1 MGCSYITVTK
11 SIQDDSMAEEYF
23 TRMGDGRRVFMTRQQ
38 ITDEIHEG
46 VYDAVDAANVPAL
59 TEDEM
64 EKICDVIC
72 MKTRVVGVEPGRETV
87 ISNDGGQLKMTQD
100 SGGSGVG
107 IDLSRLEA
115 ILVHERGYAHDTF
128 ELAWTDYSI
137 KAIKPI
143 IANEMQ
149 AIEQF
154 NMMVTIPL
162 MYGAMPNMGLY
173 SVPDGPYGNPADLMR
188 GFKIDESREEAEKA
202 CEHLA
207 RDIAYVTTL
216 LDSAGCEGFNL
227 DTVGSAGDA
236 DFVAALR
243 GCEEYR
249 KVCPNAYINFGMSSE
264 HVIGLHGEIEYGGQ
278 VVAGMYPHDQVKLAA
293 KAGANVFG
301 AAVNTNTCRS
311 YAWNVSRAVCM
322 IKECVKQSPI
332 PVHADLGM
340 GVGGVPMEETPAI
353 DATSRSNKLMI
364 EIANVDGV

>member
-1 MGCSYITVTK
+1 
-11 SIQDDSMAEEYF
+11 
-23 TRMGDGRRVFMTRQQ
+23 MGDGRRVYMTRQQ
-38 ITDEIHEG
+38 IMDEIHEG
-46 VYDAVDAANVPAL
+46 MSEGADAARIPSL
-59 TEDEM
+59 TDDEM
-64 EKICDVIC
+64 EAICDVIC
-72 MKTRVVGVEPGRETV
+72 MKTRIVGVEPGEEAI

-115 ILVHERGYAHDTF
+115 ILLHERAYAHDTF

-188 GFKIDESREEAEKA
+188 GFRIDESRQEAEKA
-202 CEHLA
+202 CDHLA

-243 GCEEYR
+243 GCEAYR
-249 KVCPNAYINFGMSSE
+249 KSCPNAYINFGMSSE
-264 HVIGLHGEIEYGGQ
+264 HVIGLHGEIEYDGQ
-278 VVAGMYPHDQVKLAA
+278 VVAGMFPHDQAKLAA

-301 AAVNTNTCRS
+301 ASVNTNTCKS

-340 GVGGVPMEETPAI
+340 GVGGVPMEETPPI

-364 EIANVDGV
+364 ELAHVDGV

>member
-1 MGCSYITVTK
+1 
-11 SIQDDSMAEEYF
+11 
-23 TRMGDGRRVFMTRQQ
+23 
-38 ITDEIHEG
+38 
-46 VYDAVDAANVPAL
+46 
-59 TEDEM
+59 
-64 EKICDVIC
+64 
-72 MKTRVVGVEPGRETV
+72 
-87 ISNDGGQLKMTQD
+87 
-100 SGGSGVG
+100 
-107 IDLSRLEA
+107 
-115 ILVHERGYAHDTF
+115 
-128 ELAWTDYSI
+128 
-137 KAIKPI
+137 
-143 IANEMQ
+143 MQ

-249 KVCPNAYINFGMSSE
+249 KACPNAYINFGMSSE

-322 IKECVKQSPI
+322 IKECVRQSPI

-340 GVGGVPMEETPAI
+340 GVGGVPMEETPAV